1 LTEVLAQ
8 LDAIAPCTPLLAL
21 GQTVFWDEPMKAG
34 VALLAKSR
42 PFIAGAHDTD
52 YFARHAGSVGKS
64 GALYRAIPHN
74 DTTTKGFWSAAGE
87 FSSLFGSETVIDRE
101 FLSSHGVRLGKLSAA
116 RPGILDSLTEAFG
129 WRGIAAT
136 GDAPVSGEIPLAEVF
151 GTLRQTLEWA
161 ILQSLEAISEP
172 ERFLARERADRL
184 LEMVDVR
191 AASCRT
197 LGELYVALLPDVYAF
212 AAGEEVQLTATATT
226 ELLRFNRAT
235 FGLPRFDLVGHFIN
249 PATRDLAC
257 AAYNRAVARSEMY
270 SLDRFMSGAI
280 PFDLFIP
287 GRGRGT
293 IRIANRAIII
303 MTPVPTFIALAQPL
317 KSLADLADAIE
328 RKLGPYCVLLG
339 KAVTLIGMLA
349 REMIFVFHEGASS
362 YVHRSRSFHAYLGEA
377 GIPHSVN
384 PILRVRYS
392 TWTAMGHCH
401 AWLRLPDPL
410 QGPFGAEELC
420 APSLAARRPEV
431 RAQQLQ
437 LKQDLAQRRRPVELI
452 RYLRDSASA
461 SWNCLAA
468 EYEGLHGQ
476 LSALESQIASLREQ
490 RHARWRR
497 VHELKAARVAAEKA
511 KGEHFRQ
518 FIFEKQPTPHEL
530 KERDRLGADVD
541 AIVHESARL
550 RKEMKELLEQQGRLA
565 REPEILQAHDRRRAI
580 ELEAELKRVK
590 LLRSARIAASGL
602 DRAELRPCAWWF
614 PVVCPDGGWF
624 RETIRTAQAYL
635 ETL

>member
-1 LTEVLAQ
+1 MAEVLAQ
-8 LDAIAPCTPLLAL
+8 LDAIAPGTPLLAL

-34 VALLAKSR
+34 VALLAKGR
-42 PFIAGAHDTD
+42 PFVAGAHDTD
-52 YFARHAGSVGKS
+52 YFARHAGSAGRS
-64 GALYRAIPHN
+64 DARYRAIPHN

-87 FSSLFGSETVIDRE
+87 FSSLFGSETVIDRD
-101 FLSSHGVRLGKLSAA
+101 FLASHGVRLGKLSAA

-136 GDAPVSGEIPLAEVF
+136 GDSPVSGEIPLSEVF

-172 ERFLARERADRL
+172 ERLLARERADRL
-184 LEMVDVR
+184 LAMVDER
-191 AASCRT
+191 AAECAT
-197 LGELYVALLPDVYAF
+197 LGQLYVALLPDIYAF
-212 AAGEEVQLTATATT
+212 AAGEPVSMSATATT
-226 ELLRFNRAT
+226 QLLRFNRET
-235 FGLPRFDLVGHFIN
+235 FGLPRFELVGHFVN
-249 PATRDLAC
+249 PATRELARK
-257 AAYNRAVARSEMY
+257 AYNRAVAKSEMY
-270 SLDRFMSGAI
+270 TLDRFMSGAI

-293 IRIANRAIII
+293 IRLANRAIII
-303 MTPVPTFIALAQPL
+303 MTPIPTFISLSKPL
-317 KSLADLADAIE
+317 RNLADLAEAIE
-328 RKLGPYCVLLG
+328 AKFGPDCVLLG

-349 REMIFVFHEGASS
+349 REMIFVFHEGASG
-362 YVHRSRSFHAYLGEA
+362 YVHRSRSFHAFLAEA

-401 AWLRLPDPL
+401 AWLRLPEPL
-410 QGPFGAEELC
+410 QGPFGAEEIC

-431 RAQQLQ
+431 RAQQVQ
-437 LKQDLAQRRRPVELI
+437 LKRDLADRRRPVDLI
-452 RYLRDSASA
+452 RYLRDSSSA

-476 LSALESQIASLREQ
+476 LSELESKIASLRER
-490 RHARWRR
+490 RHAKWRR
-497 VHELKAARVAAEKA
+497 VRELRSERVLAEKA
-511 KGEHFRQ
+511 KGDHFRRFVFDQ
-518 FIFEKQPTPHEL
+518 NPSVDAHA
-530 KERDRLGADVD
+530 ERARLGSVVD
-541 AIVHESARL
+541 EIIHESSRL
-550 RKEMKELLEQQGRLA
+550 RKEMRELLDEQTRLA
-565 REPEILQAHDRRRAI
+565 RQPEILQAHDRRRAI

-590 LLRSARIAASGL
+590 LLRAARISVSGL
-602 DRAELRPCAWWF
+602 DRADLRPCAWWF

-635 ETL
+635 EPL